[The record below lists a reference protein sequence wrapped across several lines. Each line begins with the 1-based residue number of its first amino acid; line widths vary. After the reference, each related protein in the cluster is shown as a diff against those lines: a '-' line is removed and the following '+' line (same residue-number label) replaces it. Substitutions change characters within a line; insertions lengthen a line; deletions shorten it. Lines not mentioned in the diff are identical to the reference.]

1 MILKILILPIYSI
14 CQHIRNKVLKFL
26 YYAVFCQRSLRAH
39 GKACIINPKN
49 ITMGKNCS
57 INPSVYINAMN
68 TVRIGNNV
76 TLSAGCSVISAS
88 LDIESFLA
96 GGHAHVKNQGINIGN
111 NVWIGA
117 NATILGGKIYM

>member
-1 MILKILILPIYSI
+1 MILIQKISGYYTRCKLKLLSAWYRLIIKNTGQL
-14 CQHIRNKVLKFL
+14 HV
-26 YYAVFCQRSLRAH
+26 H
-39 GKACIINPKN
+39 GKLCIINPQN

-57 INPSVYINAMN
+57 INPNVYINAMN
-68 TVRIGNNV
+68 PVRIGDNV

-117 NATILGGKIYM
+117 NATILGGGKIYM